1 MVAGLESGLGPA
13 LLAQLRLLVQEESQA
28 ASGAAQGGRAGL
40 GRAVGVVLGQ
50 VAHVGRGIGA
60 ALLPGPR
67 TAHRRSSQ
75 AGGQRCRPS
84 HYARKMC
91 WSSFC
96 DFIRW

>member
-1 MVAGLESGLGPA
+1 
-13 LLAQLRLLVQEESQA
+13 
-28 ASGAAQGGRAGL
+28 
-40 GRAVGVVLGQ
+40 
-50 VAHVGRGIGA
+50 
-60 ALLPGPR
+60 LPGPR